1 MPLRFDHGRSLYN
14 VTKVETISG
23 RPLEITSAGDD
34 LSPILIA
41 PAGVAHDA
49 FGRLR
54 ISEPFTLF
62 DSSHRYSDNGHWVES
77 TTTGGSSSH
86 NIDQG
91 LIDMTVT
98 TVSGAQVLRE
108 TKRVFN
114 YQPGKSLLS
123 ILSFTFNETKT
134 NLKQRIGYY
143 GASNGFYLELN
154 NTNEPAFVKRSAVTG
169 SVVNTEVSQSNWN
182 VDKLDGTG
190 QSGITLDLT
199 KVQIL
204 WFDFEWL
211 GSGTVR
217 CGFIIDGDYIHCHSF
232 HHANV
237 IQGTYITTATLPIR
251 AEIINTDT
259 TVSSSTLKQICSTVL
274 SEGGYQLHGQ
284 STEAKLPIASPRDLT
299 VTSTKYPVI
308 SIRLKSN
315 RLDGVV
321 ILDSLNVL
329 GITNNANY
337 CWEIIQGGS
346 TTGGS
351 WVSAGT
357 STSSLVEYNI
367 TATGYSL
374 GDGEVLTAGYA
385 VGSNQGSQMS
395 QLQRENLFEYQL
407 ERNSFTS
414 TPYELILVASTN
426 NAGADVLA
434 SLGWQE
440 TTR

>member
-1 MPLRFDHGRSLYN
+1 MALHFDHGSLYDI
-14 VTKVETISG
+14 TKVETISG
-23 RPLEITSAGDD
+23 RPLEVTSTNTTPITVQYTDVSK
-34 LSPILIA
+34 
-41 PAGVAHDA
+41 DA

-54 ISEPFTLF
+54 TSDPFTLF

-77 TTTGGSSSH
+77 TTAGGSSSF
-86 NIDQG
+86 NSDQG

-98 TVSGAQVLRE
+98 TASGAQVLRE

-123 ILSFTFNETKT
+123 ILSFNFDEAKA

-143 GASNGFYLELN
+143 GASNGFYLELDG
-154 NTNEPAFVKRSAVTG
+154 TDEPLFVKRSAVTG
-169 SVVNTEVSQSNWN
+169 SVVNTEISKSNWN
-182 VDKLDGTG
+182 VDSLDGNG
-190 QSGITLDLT
+190 PSGITLDLS

-217 CGFIIDGDYIHCHSF
+217 CGFIINGKYIHCHSF

-237 IQGTYITTATLPIR
+237 IEGTYITTATLPIR
-251 AEIINTDT
+251 AEIINTNT
-259 TVSSSTLKQICSTVL
+259 TASSSTLKQICATVL
-274 SEGGYQLHGQ
+274 SEGGYELTG
-284 STEAKLPIASPRDLT
+284 SSNLVDIDITSPKDLAAAG
-299 VTSTKYPVI
+299 TKYPII
-308 SIRLKSN
+308 SLRLKSD

-321 ILDSLNVL
+321 ILDSLAFL
-329 GITNNANY
+329 GITANSNY
-337 CWEIIQGGS
+337 SWELIQGGT

-351 WVSAGT
+351 WVSGG
-357 STSSLVEYNI
+357 TSSLVEYNI
-367 TATGYSL
+367 TATSFTQGNGEKLAANYATEGLFGNSSISTSL
-374 GDGEVLTAGYA
+374 
-385 VGSNQGSQMS
+385 S
-395 QLQRENLFEYQL
+395 REDLFKYQL

-414 TPYELILVASTN
+414 TPFEITLVASTN
-426 NAGADVLA
+426 NSGADVLA